1 MDILNEIEQIDS
13 QIQKVKKIP
22 SDIDNIFYRIKGQ
35 GEERKLTFYTYNIVH
50 RLAWSAFI
58 WIVILLLNY
67 GAFHYGRFYMGV
79 SISVVLILLVFTPIR
94 TWVLDFKTDK
104 VYSVFKI
111 MWIPIARKEY
121 SKKSFWNSK
130 IEVIFYVFY
139 YLGSFSEKEHPPEME
154 NYYESLASMEEDVN
168 YAIKYSD
175 FAFVYIT
182 FMLVK
187 KGKDKEIESSLP
199 RGKFSFS
206 NTRKIKQHE
215 NPFQV
220 ILMNFFTEKRLKF
233 LKAFVEFFPLSKH
246 YLDEKD
252 GPKTHNQFSCSLTK
266 TEKKVSVEYE
276 F

>member
-1 MDILNEIEQIDS
+1 MNILDEIEQIGS
-13 QIQKVKKIP
+13 QVQEIKKIP
-22 SDIDNIFYRIKGQ
+22 SDIDNIFYRLKEKG
-35 GEERKLTFYTYNIVH
+35 EKKKLTFYTYNLVH

-94 TWVLDFKTDK
+94 TWVLDFNSDK
-104 VYSVFKI
+104 VYSIVKI
-111 MWIPIARKEY
+111 MWIPIVRKEY

-139 YLGSFSEKEHPPEME
+139 YTKYISEKEQPQEME
-154 NYYESLASMEEDVN
+154 KYYDSLMSMEEDVN
-168 YAIKYSD
+168 NSIIHSD

-206 NTRKIKQHE
+206 NTRKIKKHE

-220 ILMNFFTEKRLKF
+220 ILMNFFTEKRMKF
-233 LKAFVEFFPLSKH
+233 LKAFIEFFPLSKH
-246 YLDEKD
+246 YADEKD
-252 GPKTHNQFSCSLTK
+252 GPKTHNKLLCSLTE
-266 TEKKVSVEYE
+266 TEKKVTVEYE
-276 F
+276 Y

>member
-1 MDILNEIEQIDS
+1 MHILNEIEQIGS

-22 SDIDNIFYRIKGQ
+22 SDIDNIFYRIKGE
-35 GEERKLTFYTYNIVH
+35 GDERKLKFYTYNIVH
-50 RLAWSAFI
+50 RLAVTAFV
-58 WIVILLLNY
+58 WIIILLLNY
-67 GAFHYGRFYMGV
+67 GAFHYERYYLGV
-79 SISVVLILLVFTPIR
+79 SISAVLILLMFTPIR
-94 TWVLDFKTDK
+94 IWVVDFKTDK
-104 VYSVFKI
+104 VYSIFKI
-111 MWIPIARKEY
+111 IWIPIVRKEY

-130 IEVIFYVFY
+130 IEIIFYVFY
-139 YLGSFSEKEHPPEME
+139 YLRNINMDDPPFEMDK
-154 NYYESLASMEEDVN
+154 YYDRLVSMEDDVN
-168 YAIKYSD
+168 YAIKHSD

-199 RGKFSFS
+199 RGQFSFS
-206 NTRKIKQHE
+206 NPRKIKKHE

-233 LKAFVEFFPLSKH
+233 VKAFVEFFPLSKQ

-252 GPKTHNQFSCSLTK
+252 GPKTHNKLSCSLTG
-266 TEKKVSVEYE
+266 TEKHVSVDYE

>member
-22 SDIDNIFYRIKGQ
+22 SDIDNIFYRLRGQ
-35 GEERKLTFYTYNIVH
+35 GEDRKLTFYTYNIVH
-50 RLAWSAFI
+50 RLAVSAFV

-67 GAFHYGRFYMGV
+67 AAFHYERFYLGV
-79 SISVVLILLVFTPIR
+79 SISVVLILLIFTPIR
-94 TWVLDFKTDK
+94 TWVLDFKSDK
-104 VYSVFKI
+104 VYSIFKI
-111 MWIPIARKEY
+111 MWIPIVRKEY

-139 YLGSFSEKEHPPEME
+139 YEKYVSEKESPYEME
-154 NYYESLASMEEDVN
+154 KYYESLLSMEEDVN
-168 YAIKYSD
+168 YAIRNSD

-206 NTRKIKQHE
+206 NTRKIKKHE

-252 GPKTHNQFSCSLTK
+252 GPKTHNQLLCSLTE
-266 TEKKVSVEYE
+266 TEKHVTVEYE
-276 F
+276 Y